1 MPIEKKK
8 LATILGYLG
17 LIPFFTFTILKL
29 LECIFIFIKILF
41 IFNFNNYIIF

>member
-17 LIPFFTFTILKL
+17 LIPFLHLQSFFLFQILITML
-29 LECIFIFIKILF
+29 WMFIYSMQI
-41 IFNFNNYIIF
+41 

>member
-17 LIPFFTFTILKL
+17 LIPFFYLHSSFLFLILITML
-29 LECIFIFIKILF
+29 WMCIYSTQI
-41 IFNFNNYIIF
+41 